1 MDSLKKI
8 VQGDAK
14 VTPLAVDTTTTLP
27 GEFVELDKDVR
38 NPFPVSVPI

>member
-8 VQGDAK
+8 VQADAK
-14 VTPLAVDTTTTLP
+14 VTPLAVDTSTLP

-38 NPFPVSVPI
+38 NPFLESGFI